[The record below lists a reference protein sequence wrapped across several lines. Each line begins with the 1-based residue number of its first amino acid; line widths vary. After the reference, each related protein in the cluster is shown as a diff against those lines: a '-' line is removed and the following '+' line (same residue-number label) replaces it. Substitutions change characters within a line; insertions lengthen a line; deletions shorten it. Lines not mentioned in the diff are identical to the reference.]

1 MDGAE
6 LQDLLRTL
14 LPDEVLLEVAT
25 ATGFHQ
31 RDRKRDALTFL
42 RTMCASRPLWT
53 RVSGHCGHVNRAS

>member
-6 LQDLLRTL
+6 LQGLLRTL

-42 RTMCASRPLWT
+42 RTKRMERSPDKRRLGCPI
-53 RVSGHCGHVNRAS
+53 